1 MQATG
6 YFIRLAGVLV
16 TVLALVWGSGS
27 DSLWAAEE
35 GKGGKEPV
43 PSRSARAVIKTKF
56 GDMEI
61 KFLSDVAPKHVENFL
76 KLAKSGFYN
85 GTIFHRVIP
94 GFMIQGGDPN
104 TKDSL
109 KKDTYG
115 QGGPKDEKGNSVPL
129 KAEFSELAH
138 KRGVV
143 SMARAQDP
151 DSAGSQFFIVI
162 EDSRFLDRKYTIF
175 GEVVKGIG
183 VADKIAGQ
191 PRVTCQTGV
200 PNPPDKG
207 PCDNPLERIEMT
219 VLVVE

>member
-1 MQATG
+1 MGTRATRHLG
-6 YFIRLAGVLV
+6 GAC
-16 TVLALVWGSGS
+16 TAALVAAVVFCGAHSGF
-27 DSLWAAEE
+27 LWAAEE
-35 GKGGKEPV
+35 GKSGKESTKSV
-43 PSRSARAVIKTKF
+43 RAIVKTKF

-61 KFLSDVAPKHVENFL
+61 KFLPDVAPKHVENFI

-109 KKDTYG
+109 KKDSYG
-115 QGGPKDEKGNSVPL
+115 QGGPGYTV
-129 KAEFSELAH
+129 KAEFSELPH
-138 KRGVV
+138 KRGAV

-151 DSAGSQFFIVI
+151 DSAGSQFFIVV
-162 EDSRFLDRKYTIF
+162 EDSRFLDRKYTVF

-183 VADKIAGQ
+183 VADKIVSQ
-191 PRVTCQTGV
+191 PRVMCQTGA
-200 PNPPDKG
+200 PSPSDKG

-219 VLVVE
+219 VNIVE